1 MIKIGADFTLNFPDQ
16 TSLLQNYL
24 LLSGIALIISAI
36 GNIFGL
42 KFGANARKS
51 IHDELLVNVFKT
63 KNHLFESLSPGRF
76 ISRFSQDML
85 IIDQKLPPC
94 FQRMVLVSFI
104 CVGAV
109 IVNIIQSPWFL
120 LFVTPSLLLYWAIQH
135 FYRRTAREIHRIESS
150 SREHP

>member
-24 LLSGIALIISAI
+24 LLSGIALVISAI

-51 IHDELLVNVFKT
+51 IHDELLLNVFKT

-94 FQRMVLVSFI
+94 FQRNALNLRQAKKRF
-104 CVGAV
+104 
-109 IVNIIQSPWFL
+109 F
-120 LFVTPSLLLYWAIQH
+120 H
-135 FYRRTAREIHRIESS
+135 K
-150 SREHP
+150 

>member
-94 FQRMVLVSFI
+94 FQRNVLNLRQAKKIF
-104 CVGAV
+104 
-109 IVNIIQSPWFL
+109 F
-120 LFVTPSLLLYWAIQH
+120 H
-135 FYRRTAREIHRIESS
+135 K
-150 SREHP
+150 